1 MEVIKKVL
9 CPLASYD
16 CPYFKLLDGSC
27 SMFPQCD
34 PADECDDFFYYHTDA
49 DFVMGEVEV

>member
-9 CPLASYD
+9 CPLESYD

-27 SMFPQCD
+27 SMFPQYD